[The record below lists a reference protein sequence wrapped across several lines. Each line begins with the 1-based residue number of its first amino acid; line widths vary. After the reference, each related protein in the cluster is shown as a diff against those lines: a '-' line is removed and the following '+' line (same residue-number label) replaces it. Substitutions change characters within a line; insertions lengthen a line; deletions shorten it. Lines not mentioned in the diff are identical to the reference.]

1 MKIRFELEK
10 RPGRRSGKVPP
21 HRRFIYSQ
29 YMILFVS
36 SSSQKSLRISLI
48 FVKCGLQRETMENM

>member
-10 RPGRRSGKVPP
+10 RPGIRSAKVPP
-21 HRRFIYSQ
+21 NRRFIYSQ